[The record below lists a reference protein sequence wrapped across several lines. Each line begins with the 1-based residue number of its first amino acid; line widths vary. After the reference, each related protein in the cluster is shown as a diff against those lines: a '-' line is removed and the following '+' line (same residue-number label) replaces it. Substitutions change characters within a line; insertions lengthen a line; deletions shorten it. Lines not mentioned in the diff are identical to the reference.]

1 MKMFTKLRTGKYS
14 LLNTG
19 KIVGPKVITEMM
31 NDRGYDILARSGI
44 AQITGHIAPHLM
56 NSASSFQGSG
66 PADRTKY
73 NEVNAATVSTR
84 NAAWR
89 EKWGVKDPL
98 AGKRIIENPEP
109 YRGGAQH
116 FRFIQDPQYEDLARQ
131 KGAKIRTNLKGVRKG
146 GGKPSIGQKIAKGIG
161 WLTGKL
167 GMRKTAEGFVPN
179 FKELFSRVGDKKVYE
194 NVKDSFL
201 PYQPSGFT
209 GSSLTRPV
217 GVMLD
222 YFNIP
227 NKNWNKHKNSTFGER
242 RLAFRNAFPND
253 VRLRDEDLY
262 KGYRG
267 RWAMR
272 DWSS

>member
-1 MKMFTKLRTGKYS
+1 MFS
-14 LLNTG
+14 NT
-19 KIVGPKVITEMM
+19 
-31 NDRGYDILARSGI
+31 R
-44 AQITGHIAPHLM
+44 
-56 NSASSFQGSG
+56 
-66 PADRTKY
+66 
-73 NEVNAATVSTR
+73 
-84 NAAWR
+84 
-89 EKWGVKDPL
+89 
-98 AGKRIIENPEP
+98 
-109 YRGGAQH
+109 
-116 FRFIQDPQYEDLARQ
+116 
-131 KGAKIRTNLKGVRKG
+131 
-146 GGKPSIGQKIAKGIG
+146 
-161 WLTGKL
+161 
-167 GMRKTAEGFVPN
+167 
-179 FKELFSRVGDKKVYE
+179 

-272 DWSS
+272 DWSSKKGGASVTSGPKASFSAASTD